1 MTRFA
6 YLLPLISG
14 ACWGSAGVFV
24 RTLDEAGFDNITITF
39 SRVAVMALILV
50 IGTLLYDKSLFR
62 VNKRDLG
69 LLAIIGID
77 GYVLMN
83 ICYNISITTLSM
95 SLASIL
101 LCTAPVFVI
110 IFGRILFGEKITVVR
125 LACMVGALMGCV
137 LLSGVVESGALKWS
151 VLGLSMGVA
160 SSMSNALFAIVLK
173 EVTDVRKVHPL
184 TIQVYTAIIGLIVMA
199 PFTDYGIMVDFVAE
213 RPVWSSLFLLA
224 HAVVVSLMPNLLF
237 TVAFVFVDSGVAS
250 ILASGAEPTAALILG
265 LLVYREVPTV
275 LGVIGMA
282 IVVVSM
288 IVLSRTDVKTTVAE
302 PDAAVLDAA
311 VSDVAVKED
320 SYDH

>member
-69 LLAIIGID
+69 LLAIIGVD

-184 TIQVYTAIIGLIVMA
+184 TIQVYTAIIGLIVS
-199 PFTDYGIMVDFVAE
+199 I
-213 RPVWSSLFLLA
+213 SL
-224 HAVVVSLMPNLLF
+224 V
-237 TVAFVFVDSGVAS
+237 
-250 ILASGAEPTAALILG
+250 
-265 LLVYREVPTV
+265 
-275 LGVIGMA
+275 
-282 IVVVSM
+282 
-288 IVLSRTDVKTTVAE
+288 
-302 PDAAVLDAA
+302 
-311 VSDVAVKED
+311 
-320 SYDH
+320 

>member
-69 LLAIIGID
+69 LLAIIGVD

-199 PFTDYGIMVDFVAE
+199 PFTDYGIMVDFVAD
-213 RPVWSSLFLLA
+213 RPEWSSLFLLA

-275 LGVIGMA
+275 LGGIGMA

>member
-69 LLAIIGID
+69 LLAIIGVD

-184 TIQVYTAIIGLIVMA
+184 TIQVYTAIIGLVVMA

-213 RPVWSSLFLLA
+213 RQLWSSLFLLA

-237 TVAFVFVDSGVAS
+237 TIAFVFVDSGVAS

-288 IVLSRTDVKTTVAE
+288 IVLSRTDVKTEVA
-302 PDAAVLDAA
+302 
-311 VSDVAVKED
+311 S
-320 SYDH
+320 S